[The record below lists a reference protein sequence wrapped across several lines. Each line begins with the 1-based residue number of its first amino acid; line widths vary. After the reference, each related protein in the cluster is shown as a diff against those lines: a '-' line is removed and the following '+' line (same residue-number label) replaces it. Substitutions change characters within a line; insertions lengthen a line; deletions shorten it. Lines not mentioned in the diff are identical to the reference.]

1 MKTFSFLNQTKARP
15 HFILT
20 AKNLKIPLGEQTKI
34 MGIVNITPDS
44 FSHDGLIK
52 NRKTDYH
59 DAAFRYAQKLIREGA
74 DIIDLGGESS
84 RPGSNPVNA
93 PEELKRIIP
102 TLKRLT
108 KTNRVPI
115 SVDTYKP
122 LVAKNALEAGASIIN
137 NIRGTQIDKSLLK
150 MICDYKAAIV
160 LMHMRGTP
168 QTMQKNITY
177 KNLVREIT
185 KELKKSIEICLEI
198 GIKSDRIIIDPG
210 IGFGK
215 TAEQNLEIINC
226 LDVFQTL
233 NQPIL
238 IGTSRKSFIGKILK
252 QEVHERLMGTAA
264 TVCNSILHGAHI
276 VRIHDVGKL
285 KNLIRMS
292 DAIRNMKV
300 E

>member
-1 MKTFSFLNQTKARP
+1 
-15 HFILT
+15 
-20 AKNLKIPLGEQTKI
+20 
-34 MGIVNITPDS
+34 
-44 FSHDGLIK
+44 
-52 NRKTDYH
+52 
-59 DAAFRYAQKLIREGA
+59 
-74 DIIDLGGESS
+74 
-84 RPGSNPVNA
+84 
-93 PEELKRIIP
+93 
-102 TLKRLT
+102 
-108 KTNRVPI
+108 
-115 SVDTYKP
+115 
-122 LVAKNALEAGASIIN
+122 
-137 NIRGTQIDKSLLK
+137 

-215 TAEQNLEIINC
+215 TAEQNLEILNR
-226 LDVFQTL
+226 LGVFQTL

-238 IGTSRKSFIGKILK
+238 IGTSRKSFIGQVLK